1 MTNNEPNYRQIS
13 PPTDKPYEEFSY
25 VERRAAIYN
34 LIEQAG
40 HYRNIEQSY
49 RELGDRFG
57 VSHQTIKKDID
68 TINEWIADNLGNNA
82 ESELSTLKNAAVQDL
97 ISRGEYDKAYRL
109 MREHYELLQDMGLK
123 DREAQEVD
131 MNWRDYV
138 EQNG

>member
-1 MTNNEPNYRQIS
+1 MVKEPNYRQIS
-13 PPTDKPYEEFSY
+13 APPDKPLEEYTY
-25 VERRAAIYN
+25 VERRAKIYD
-34 LIEQAG
+34 LIEEAG

-57 VSHQTIKKDID
+57 VTYQTIHNDIHAV
-68 TINEWIADNLGNNA
+68 NEWITNNMGTNA
-82 ESELSTLKNAAVQDL
+82 EAELSSLKNAAVQDL

-109 MREHYELLQDMGLK
+109 MAEHYELLQDMGLK

-138 EQNG
+138 SR